1 MERRSFLTYFGVSW
15 AAACFPLVL
24 SACDSSTN
32 KKTSASSSSSPATS
46 TQETASAPAPSG
58 AKELTVAD
66 LDKNGS
72 VGNEKVIVTRDPADK
87 TKLLAVYPACTHEGC
102 AVAWQ
107 AAEKSYVCPC
117 HGAKFAADGKVKG
130 AGPAK
135 SPLKTFPA
143 KIVGDKIVVTTT

>member
-1 MERRSFLTYFGVSW
+1 VERRSFLTYFGVSW

-24 SACDSSTN
+24 SACDNSTD
-32 KKTSASSSSSPATS
+32 KKTTASSAPASSA
-46 TQETASAPAPSG
+46 ETTAAASAPSA
-58 AKELTVAD
+58 AKELSVAE
-66 LDKNGS
+66 LDKNGF
-72 VGNEKVIVTRDPADK
+72 VANEKVSITRDPADK

-117 HGAKFAADGKVKG
+117 HGAKFAANGKVQG
-130 AGPAK
+130 TGPAK
-135 SPLKTFPA
+135 TPLKTFPA